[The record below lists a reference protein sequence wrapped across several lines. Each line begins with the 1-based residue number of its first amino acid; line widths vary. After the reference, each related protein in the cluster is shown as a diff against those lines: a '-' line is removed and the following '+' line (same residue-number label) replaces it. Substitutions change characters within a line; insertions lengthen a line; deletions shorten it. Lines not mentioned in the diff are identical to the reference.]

1 MHVQRVAMPA
11 WRAESWTVLGDDDI
25 PVGPVERYLAYLTAI
40 GRSPNTIK
48 AYAHDLKDFFTFLG
62 WRGLDWREVRLEDI
76 GEYVAWLALPPA
88 GRTGLVAVLPS
99 AGAQVTASTVNRK
112 LSALAAFYA
121 HQARQGADVG
131 ELLTTWQLPGRRGG
145 WKPFLHHLSKGMAQP
160 GRAIALKAPG
170 KLPRVL
176 TVAEA
181 QAILDA
187 CDRLRD
193 RFLLAVLWDAGVRIG
208 EALGLRHEDISAA
221 EQSVTIV
228 PRVNDNRA
236 RSKSREQRTVPV
248 GAQIIRLYADYLHG
262 EYGDLDSDYVFVN
275 LWAGRAGQALSY
287 PAVYDLVLR
296 LRRRTG
302 LDFDPHWFRH
312 SAATRMLRDGV
323 PVEVV
328 SKILGHSS
336 VTTTMAVY
344 GHLTAE
350 DARRALE
357 AAGWFSAAGTEVTW

>member
-11 WRAESWTVLGDDDI
+11 SRVESWTVLGDDDI
-25 PVGPVERYLAYLTAI
+25 PIGPIERYLSYLTDI
-40 GRSPNTIK
+40 ERSPNTVR
-48 AYAHDLKDFFTFLG
+48 AYAHDLKDYWAFLAG
-62 WRGLDWREVRLEDI
+62 RDLDWRKARLDDI
-76 GEYVAWLALPPA
+76 GEYVAWLRLPQP
-88 GRTGLVAVLPS
+88 GRDGRVAVLPS
-99 AGAQVTASTVNRK
+99 AGPHVAASTINRK
-112 LSALAAFYA
+112 LSALSAFYQ
-121 HQARQGADVG
+121 HQARYGVDVG
-131 ELLTTWQLPGRRGG
+131 GLLTTWQVGGGRGG
-145 WKPFLHHLSKGMAQP
+145 WRPFLHHISKNKPQP
-160 GRAIALKAPG
+160 RRAIALKAPG
-170 KLPRVL
+170 KLPRIL

-208 EALGLRHEDISAA
+208 EALGLRHEDIAAA
-221 EQSVTIV
+221 ERQITIV

-248 GAQIIRLYADYLHG
+248 SAQVIRLYADYLHR

-275 LWAGRAGQALSY
+275 LFAGPRGQALSY
-287 PAVYDLVLR
+287 PAVYDLVRR
-296 LRRRTG
+296 LRKRTG
-302 LDFDPHWFRH
+302 VDFDPHWFRH

-328 SKILGHSS
+328 SKVLGHSS
-336 VTTTMAVY
+336 VTTTLSVY

-350 DARRALE
+350 DARR
-357 AAGWFSAAGTEVTW
+357 GP